1 MTPAQKAKLARI
13 AAACQL
19 DPLRWV
25 EAAYPWGVPG
35 TKFEGQDIRYW
46 QAEILG
52 AISDHLQDPKTR
64 YDVCHVAVASG
75 HGIGKS
81 ALIGMVSN
89 WAMSCWPGARV
100 VATANTE
107 NQLRTK
113 TSPEVGQW
121 FRDSISA
128 EMFNIDTMS
137 IKAREAGA
145 EAWVMDFVPWS
156 ETNTEAFA
164 GLHAAGRLV
173 ALIMD
178 EGSAISDKVWEVA
191 EGALTDENT
200 ILIWIVMGNP
210 TRSTG
215 RFRECFR
222 RFRHVWKT
230 WHIDSRTV
238 EGTNKKRLQQIVD
251 TYGEDSDVAKIRVRG
266 MFPSASSRQLIPAH
280 VVDEAY
286 GRHLTANQYEFAP
299 VIIGVDPAWTG
310 EDDFV
315 IVKRQGLKVDILDI
329 IPKNDNDVF
338 MASKIA
344 NYEAR
349 YNAAAV
355 FIDYGLGTGIK
366 SVGDTMGRAWQL
378 VNFSEKA
385 PEAGFINMRA
395 YIWSKMGDW
404 LREGGAIPPNP
415 ELYEDLIGVELKPT
429 PNGAIQ
435 LVSKEDMRKMG
446 LRSPNIGD
454 AIALTFARPVFNDP
468 ADMMQGRPRASREKQ
483 GYSKE
488 YDPLA

>member
-64 YDVCHVAVASG
+64 YDVCHIAVASG

-210 TRSTG
+210 TRNTG

-222 RFRHVWKT
+222 RYRHVWKT

-251 TYGEDSDVAKIRVRG
+251 TYGEDSDVAKVRVRG
-266 MFPSASSRQLIPAH
+266 QFPSASSRQLIPTD
-280 VVDEAY
+280 VVDAAF
-286 GRHLTANQYEFAP
+286 GRHLDAHQYEFAP
-299 VIIGVDPAWTG
+299 VILSCDPAWTG
-310 EDDFV
+310 EDDLV
-315 IVKRQGLKVDILDI
+315 IGFRQGLRSGILDVMQ
-329 IPKNDNDVF
+329 KNDNDVLI
-338 MASKIA
+338 ANKLA
-344 NYEAR
+344 NYEAKM
-349 YNAAAV
+349 NAAAV
-355 FIDYGLGTGIK
+355 FIDFGYGTGIK
-366 SVGDTMGRAWQL
+366 SVGDTMGRAWDL
-378 VNFSEKA
+378 VNFGSKA
-385 PEAGFINMRA
+385 PEPGYLNMRA
-395 YIWSKMGDW
+395 YIWAKMGEW
-404 LREGGAIPPNP
+404 LAQGGSIPKDDR
-415 ELYEDLIGVELKPT
+415 LYEDLISVETLPT
-429 PNGAIQ
+429 MDGAIK
-435 LVSKEDMRKMG
+435 LMSKEDMKKAG
-446 LRSPNIGD
+446 LPSPNHAD
-454 AIALTFARPVFNDP
+454 MLAMTFARPVFMDP
-468 ADMMQGRPRASREKQ
+468 SDLMTGRARERRRAQ